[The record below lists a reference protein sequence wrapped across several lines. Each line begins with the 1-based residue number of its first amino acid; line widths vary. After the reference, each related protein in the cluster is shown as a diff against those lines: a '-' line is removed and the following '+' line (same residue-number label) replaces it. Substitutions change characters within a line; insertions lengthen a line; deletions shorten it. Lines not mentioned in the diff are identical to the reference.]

1 MPALQTCVP
10 LHKQIAIQGMLAA
23 GMSYRQIQDDADVA
37 PNTIAAI
44 KRKSIPESMLLD
56 SIKKVLPT
64 AFYAL
69 SSMAVMKVTPE
80 KLDACSAPQLMMVAG
95 ISVDK
100 ARDMEGSNRPVFNI
114 VTVVNECKQTRDK
127 MERQLQMITRAE
139 TSLLATS
146 THTSV

>member
-1 MPALQTCVP
+1 
-10 LHKQIAIQGMLAA
+10 MLAS
-23 GMSYRQIQDDADVA
+23 GMSYRQIMDDAGVS
-37 PNTIAAI
+37 PNTITAI
-44 KRKSIPESMLLD
+44 KRKSIPESQLMD

-69 SSMAVMKVTPE
+69 GNMAVMKVTPE

-100 ARDMEGSNRPVFNI
+100 ARDMEGSNRPIFNV

-127 MERQLQMITRAE
+127 LEAQMARIQQAKKQLLTQ
-139 TSLLATS
+139 S
-146 THTSV
+146 TVDTNAI